1 MWVSGVTQGLMWR
14 AVNPDGSLAYTFIET
29 VAAIH
34 VYDVIRV
41 VGGVIF
47 LSGTLLMLWNVA
59 MTIRQGSAAIP
70 EPELPR
76 GAAAAVAG
84 GK

>member
-14 AVNPDGSLAYTFIET
+14 AVNADGSLAYTFIET
-29 VAAIH
+29 VAAIR

-41 VGGVIF
+41 GGGAIF
-47 LSGTLLMLWNVA
+47 LFGALLMLFNVS

-70 EPELPR
+70 APDLPR